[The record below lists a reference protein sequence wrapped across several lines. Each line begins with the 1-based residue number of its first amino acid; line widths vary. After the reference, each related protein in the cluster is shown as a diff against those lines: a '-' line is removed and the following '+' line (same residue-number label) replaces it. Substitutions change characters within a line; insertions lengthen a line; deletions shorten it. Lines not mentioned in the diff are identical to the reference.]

1 MKNQKIHSFMQGQGV
16 NWINWVRN
24 LPAASHMG
32 GVWERHIRSTCAIL
46 LSLLK
51 THGKSL
57 DEESLL
63 TLVTE
68 TGGILNS
75 RPLATETIIGPTS
88 DILLSPSNILTM
100 KSKVIYA
107 AIREFQQTRLILSLR
122 DGVVF
127 NTSQMSFGHAR
138 EMSFFNIYYHIT
150 NGKVEKGISLL
161 VMLCYC
167 AKMKL
172 VKVSD
177 QWPR

>member
-1 MKNQKIHSFMQGQGV
+1 MENQKIHSFMQGQRV

-32 GVWERHIRSTCAIL
+32 DVWERQIRSTCAIL

-57 DEESLL
+57 GEESLL

-68 TGGILNS
+68 TEGILNS
-75 RPLATETIIGPTS
+75 RPLATETISGPTS

-100 KSKVIYA
+100 KSKVVMPPLGNFRIPDLHCHKRWCC
-107 AIREFQQTRLILSLR
+107 IQHIPNEFWSCW
-122 DGVVF
+122 
-127 NTSQMSFGHAR
+127 

-172 VKVSD
+172 VKISD